1 MTAPAV
7 IPSSGYT
14 CAAYH
19 SSGDKTKTIF
29 LPVVALSPTG
39 TGAYVAA
46 VIDQRGNLTP
56 VDQLGRAYNIFAT
69 PDPL

>member
-7 IPSSGYT
+7 IPSTGYT

-29 LPVVALSPTG
+29 LPVVALSPTPS
-39 TGAYVAA
+39 GAYVAA

-56 VDQLGRAYNIFAT
+56 VDQLGRAYNVFART
-69 PDPL
+69 EAL